1 MDPSSWVRSLP
12 TKSTCWFDSPKVI
25 CFCWLLP
32 STMFDSGFQSP
43 PAFFPPPFRT
53 TYPLCK
59 CPFSCPEPATSSWV
73 PTTWKS
79 CFFLALESAI
89 CSSTVIQS
97 IFVLRYLALSL
108 LEPSLIPV
116 QDVFTEPF
124 PLLFG
129 LLLKAVF
136 SPACSVSSLLELAL
150 SLQLV
155 WWSLS

>member
-1 MDPSSWVRSLP
+1 MDPSSWARSLP

-32 STMFDSGFQSP
+32 PTMFDSGFQSP

-79 CFFLALESAI
+79 CFSLAVESAI
-89 CSSTVIQS
+89 CSSTVTQG

-116 QDVFTEPF
+116 WGVFPEPF

-136 SPACSVSSLLELAL
+136 SPACSVSSLLELAP
-150 SLQLV
+150 SLPLV
-155 WWSLS
+155 